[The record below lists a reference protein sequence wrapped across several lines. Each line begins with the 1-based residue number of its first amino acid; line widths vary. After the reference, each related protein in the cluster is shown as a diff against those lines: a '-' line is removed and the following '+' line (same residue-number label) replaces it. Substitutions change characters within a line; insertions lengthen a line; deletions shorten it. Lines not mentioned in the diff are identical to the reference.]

1 MRNLI
6 YINWMKIVSNILI
19 GLGVIFGIFAVRA
32 IWRNYSYQKA
42 SVVVKAQLVSV
53 ELENIKP
60 TVAKIFYTLTFVRDG
75 YTDTIINSDMK
86 VHYKD
91 DPLPSMEELK
101 SVTRYVRYVP
111 IDNRTKT
118 AFPDQII
125 INENGEYEHSYMLS
139 YLVYM
144 MVCGLFA
151 YMLRPRLKSDR
162 FLP

>member
-1 MRNLI
+1 
-6 YINWMKIVSNILI
+6 MKIVSNILI
-19 GLGVIFGIFAVRA
+19 GLGVVFGIFAVRA

-91 DPLPSMEELK
+91 DPLPSIEKLKMEPQ
-101 SVTRYVRYVP
+101 YIRYVP
-111 IDNRTKT
+111 ASNLEQTSFPNRIIVNKDGEYDGVFRYSNFLT
-118 AFPDQII
+118 AF
-125 INENGEYEHSYMLS
+125 
-139 YLVYM
+139 
-144 MVCGLFA
+144 VCGFIG
-151 YMLRPRLKSDR
+151 YILKR
-162 FLP
+162 WK